1 MLRKPIC
8 APRCWGYAAQFLLSR
23 GEPALASLR
32 LALGAVAVAAAV
44 IRDGLLAAA
53 WTIIDLSAQR
63 RSAAWSDGAQHLPLL
78 IAEMLAVLVHQP
90 GAGACIRSASSRVG
104 RLILVCAVSAK
115 VAVEPGPRRQ
125 SS

>member
-90 GAGACIRSASSRVG
+90 CG
-104 RLILVCAVSAK
+104 RCMHQI
-115 VAVEPGPRRQ
+115 GPFGGGPAHSGLCSLREGCR
-125 SS
+125 